1 MTTRRIIVALS
12 VVAVLGVVA
21 AVSALSFTAA
31 PTAAQESTP
40 PPPPPPPLTPP
51 LPTPTPEPATEEDE
65 ETLSQALLNQYCS
78 EGQVEDIYVAVES
91 RDDGQGKT
99 VLLEWWADLDYWDLP
114 EGMLAYYRIQR
125 RDADGGEWQTL
136 DLVTNADTWKG
147 PVETGHWQYR
157 VGLIG
162 LTYGDQVH
170 ECEETKWREAE
181 VNVLTLQEELEQVC
195 QIIIIY
201 YVVATVEPSPDGQS
215 ETVTLEWESELD
227 YYFDYAY
234 HYYDSSQLPEETV
247 GNYRV
252 ERIPDGSDEDE
263 GNWKVVAEVIDT
275 NTWSGFSEPGD
286 WIYRVALVSL
296 QAGDV
301 VGRCEKSHWAQVEVF
316 VPTVEERA
324 QEEADRLVLI
334 EQASA
339 CALDALS
346 DSFTPAARSVIGRH
360 IDKRVGGIAEDSEFE
375 WLVTT
380 TVMFCIDR
388 ERQES
393 YFSYQP
399 SRVEYILNALFEGA
413 YY

>member
-12 VVAVLGVVA
+12 VVAVLGVMA
-21 AVSALSFTAA
+21 AMSALSFTAA
-31 PTAAQESTP
+31 PTVAQEPTPASTP
-40 PPPPPPPLTPP
+40 PPPTL
-51 LPTPTPEPATEEDE
+51 EPATEGDA
-65 ETLSQALLNQYCS
+65 ETLAQTLLEEYCS
-78 EGQVEDIYVAVES
+78 DGQVEEIYVAVKS
-91 RDDGQGKT
+91 TDDGPGKT
-99 VLLEWWADLDYWDLP
+99 VLLEWWAGLDYWDLP
-114 EGMLAYYRIQR
+114 EGMEAYYRIQR
-125 RDADGGEWQTL
+125 RDADGGEWET
-136 DLVTNADTWKG
+136 VGTVSNTDTWEG
-147 PVETGHWQYR
+147 SVETGSWQYR

-162 LTYGDQVH
+162 LTYGAQVH
-170 ECEETKWREAE
+170 ECQTTKWREAE
-181 VNVLTLQEELEQVC
+181 VNVLNLQEELEQVC

-201 YVVATVEPSPDGQS
+201 YVAATVEPSPDGQS

-227 YYFDYAY
+227 YYLDYAY
-234 HYYDSSQLPEETV
+234 HYYDYSQLPEERV

-252 ERIPDGSDEDE
+252 ERILDGSNEDE
-263 GNWKVVAEVIDT
+263 GNWETVAEVSDT

-301 VGRCEKSHWAQVEVF
+301 VGQCEKPLWARVEVF
-316 VPTVEERA
+316 VPTAEERA

-360 IDKRVGGIAEDSEFE
+360 IDKRVGEIAEDSEFGSV
-375 WLVTT
+375 VTM

-388 ERQES
+388 EGRES
-393 YFSYQP
+393 YYSYQP
-399 SRVEYILNALFEGA
+399 SRVEYILNVLFEGG